1 MKAWRVHRAGRPSY
15 ALQLDDIAKPEPGPG
30 EVLVHTRGA
39 ALNFNEI
46 DGCHGRYATINPPLP
61 YTLGMEVL
69 GIVDAAGPGADEWLG
84 RRVMATAKGAFGG
97 YAEWVVAP
105 VDMVFDAPA
114 LLDDREAAAFF
125 FPFHLAWLGVH
136 ERGRVQANEWVLVHA
151 AAGGV
156 GSAAVQLA
164 AAAGARVIATA
175 GGADKVASCREF
187 GAEIAVDYRSEDFV
201 AAVLEATGGNG
212 VDLVFDGVGG
222 ETTVRSLQCMA
233 RNGRLMIIGF
243 ASAIEAEDEPTVTP
257 RALCFGNV
265 SIGGVLLS
273 YRNDPSMTKQATGFN
288 VVPRSVG
295 DDIQHKL
302 VSLLDAGKIRP
313 IIGRTVDFS
322 DLPAALDDMEDRK
335 TIGRT
340 VVLFS

>member
-1 MKAWRVHRAGRPSY
+1 MKAWRVHRAGRPSF
-15 ALQLDDIAKPEPGPG
+15 ALQLDEIDKPEPGPG
-30 EVLVHTRGA
+30 EVLVKTRAA
-39 ALNFNEI
+39 ALNYNEI

-61 YTLGMEVL
+61 YTLGMEVV
-69 GIVDAAGPGADEWLG
+69 GVVDQAGPGQEHWLG

-97 YAEWVVAP
+97 YAEWVVTP
-105 VDMVFDAPA
+105 VDMVFDAPESLA
-114 LLDDREAAAFF
+114 DHEAAAFL
-125 FPFHLAWLGVH
+125 FPFHLAWLGIH
-136 ERGRVQANEWVLVHA
+136 ERGRLQPNEWVLVHA

-175 GGADKVASCREF
+175 GGADKVARCLEF
-187 GAEIAVDYRSEDFV
+187 GAHVAIDYRADDFV
-201 AAVLEATGGNG
+201 AKVLEATDGIG

-222 ETTVRSLQCMA
+222 DTTVRSLQCMA

-257 RALCFGNV
+257 RSLCFGNV

-273 YRNDPSMTKQATGFN
+273 YRIDPTIAKRAVGFN

-295 DDIQHKL
+295 DEIQR
-302 VSLLDAGKIRP
+302 SLEALLAEGKIRP
-313 IIGRTVDFS
+313 VIGRTVSFADV
-322 DLPAALDDMEDRK
+322 PAARDDMEDRK
-335 TIGRT
+335 TNGRT
-340 VVLFS
+340 VVLF

>member
-1 MKAWRVHRAGRPSY
+1 MKAWRVHRAGRPSF
-15 ALQLDDIAKPEPGPG
+15 ALQLDDIDKPEPGPG
-30 EVLVHTRGA
+30 EVLVRTRAA
-39 ALNFNEI
+39 ALNYNEI

-61 YTLGMEVL
+61 YTLGMEVV
-69 GIVDAAGPGADEWLG
+69 GIVDEAGPGQEHWLG

-97 YAEWVVAP
+97 YAEWVVTP
-105 VDMVFDAPA
+105 VDMVFDAPEA
-114 LLDDREAAAFF
+114 LDDHEAAAFL
-125 FPFHLAWLGVH
+125 FPFHLAWLGIH
-136 ERGRVQANEWVLVHA
+136 ERGRLQPNEWVLVHA

-175 GGADKVASCREF
+175 GGADKVARCREF
-187 GAEIAVDYRSEDFV
+187 GAHVAIDYRADDFV
-201 AAVLEATGGNG
+201 TKVLDATDG
-212 VDLVFDGVGG
+212 VGADLVFDGVGG
-222 ETTVRSLQCMA
+222 DTTVRSLRCMA

-257 RALCFGNV
+257 RSLCFGNI

-273 YRNDPSMTKQATGFN
+273 YRIDPTIAKRAAGFN

-295 DDIQHKL
+295 DEIQR
-302 VSLLDAGKIRP
+302 SLEALLAAGKIRP
-313 IIGRTVDFS
+313 VIGKTVSFAEV
-322 DLPAALDDMEDRK
+322 PTALDDMEDRK

-340 VVLFS
+340 VVLF

>member
-15 ALQLDDIAKPEPGPG
+15 ALRLDDIARPQPGAG
-30 EVLVHTRGA
+30 EVLVRTRAA

-46 DGCHGRYATINPPLP
+46 DGCHCRYATINPPLP

-69 GIVDAAGPGADEWLG
+69 GVVEEAGPGADQWLG

-105 VDMVFDAPA
+105 VDMVFDAPES
-114 LLDDREAAAFF
+114 LDDHEAAAFL

-136 ERGRVQANEWVLVHA
+136 ERGRVQPGEWVLVHA

-175 GGADKVASCREF
+175 GGADKVASCLEF
-187 GAEIAVDYRSEDFV
+187 GAEIAVDYRNEDFV
-201 AAVLEATGGNG
+201 AAVLDATGGDG

-222 ETTVRSLQCMA
+222 ATTVRSLQCMA

-273 YRNDPSMTKQATGFN
+273 YRSDTSQTKRATGFN

-295 DDIQHKL
+295 DEIQQ
-302 VSLLDAGKIRP
+302 SLETLLAAGKIRP
-313 IIGRTVDFS
+313 IIGRTVDFA

-340 VVLFS
+340 VVVL

>member
-1 MKAWRVHRAGRPSY
+1 MKAWRVHRAGRPSF
-15 ALQLDDIAKPEPGPG
+15 ALRLDDIPKPEPGPG
-30 EVLVHTRGA
+30 EVLVRTRAA

-46 DGCHGRYATINPPLP
+46 DGCHCRYATINPPLP

-69 GIVDAAGPGADEWLG
+69 GVVEAAGAGADMWLG
-84 RRVMATAKGAFGG
+84 RRVMASAKGAFGG

-114 LLDDREAAAFF
+114 SLDDHEAAAFF
-125 FPFHLAWLGVH
+125 FPFHLAWLGLH
-136 ERGRVQANEWVLVHA
+136 ERGRLRADEWVLVHA

-175 GGADKVASCREF
+175 GGPDKVARCLEF
-187 GAEIAVDYRSEDFV
+187 GADVALDYRRDDFV
-201 AAVLEATGGNG
+201 AAALDATGGNG

-222 ETTVRSLQCMA
+222 ETTVRSLRCMA
-233 RNGRLMIIGF
+233 RNGRLMLIGF

-273 YRNDPSMTKQATGFN
+273 YRIDPSVTKRGAGFN

-295 DDIQHKL
+295 DEIQRSL
-302 VSLLDAGKIRP
+302 VALLDAGKIRP
-313 IIGRTVDFS
+313 VIGRTVDFA
-322 DLPAALDDMEDRK
+322 DLPAALDEMEERK
-335 TIGRT
+335 TVGRT
-340 VVLFS
+340 VVTL

>member
-1 MKAWRVHRAGRPSY
+1 MKAWRVHRAGRPSF
-15 ALQLDDIAKPEPGPG
+15 ALRLDDIPKPEPGPG
-30 EVLVHTRGA
+30 EVLVRTRAA

-46 DGCHGRYATINPPLP
+46 DGCYCRYATINPPLP

-69 GIVDAAGPGADEWLG
+69 GVVEAAGAGADHWLG
-84 RRVMATAKGAFGG
+84 RRGMASAKGAFGG

-105 VDMVFDAPA
+105 IDMVFDAPES
-114 LLDDREAAAFF
+114 LDDRQAAAFF
-125 FPFHLAWLGVH
+125 FPFHLAWLGLH
-136 ERGRVQANEWVLVHA
+136 ERGRLQPNEWVLIHA

-175 GGADKVASCREF
+175 GGADKLARCLEF
-187 GAEIAVDYRSEDFV
+187 GADIAVDYRRDDFV
-201 AAVLEATGGNG
+201 DAALAATGGTG

-222 ETTVRSLQCMA
+222 ETTVRSLRCMA
-233 RNGRLMIIGF
+233 RNGRLMLIGF

-273 YRNDPSMTKQATGFN
+273 YRLDAAAVKRAAGYN

-295 DDIQHKL
+295 DEVQRSL
-302 VSLLDAGKIRP
+302 VALLEAGKIRP
-313 IIGRTVDFS
+313 FIGRTVDFA
-322 DLPAALDDMEDRK
+322 DLPAALDEMEDRK
-335 TIGRT
+335 TVGRT
-340 VVLFS
+340 VVVL

>member
-1 MKAWRVHRAGRPSY
+1 MKAWRVHRAGRPSF
-15 ALQLDDIAKPEPGPG
+15 ALRLDDIPKPEPGPG
-30 EVLVHTRGA
+30 EVLVRTRAA

-46 DGCHGRYATINPPLP
+46 DGCYCRYATINPPLP

-69 GIVDAAGPGADEWLG
+69 GVVEAAGAGADQWLG
-84 RRVMATAKGAFGG
+84 RRVMASAKGAFGG

-105 VDMVFDAPA
+105 IDMVFDAPES
-114 LLDDREAAAFF
+114 LDDQQAAAFF
-125 FPFHLAWLGVH
+125 FPFHLAWLGLH
-136 ERGRVQANEWVLVHA
+136 ERGRLQPNEWVLIHA

-175 GGADKVASCREF
+175 GGADKLARCLEF
-187 GAEIAVDYRSEDFV
+187 GADIAVDYRRDDFV
-201 AAVLEATGGNG
+201 DAALAATGGTG

-222 ETTVRSLQCMA
+222 ETTVRSLRCMA
-233 RNGRLMIIGF
+233 RNGRLMLIGF

-273 YRNDPSMTKQATGFN
+273 YRLDAAAVKRAAGYN

-295 DDIQHKL
+295 DEVQRSL
-302 VSLLDAGKIRP
+302 VALLEAGKIRP
-313 IIGRTVDFS
+313 FIGRTVDFA
-322 DLPAALDDMEDRK
+322 DLPAALDEMEDRK
-335 TIGRT
+335 TVGRT
-340 VVLFS
+340 VVVL

>member
-1 MKAWRVHRAGRPSY
+1 MKAWRVHRAGRPSD
-15 ALQLDDIAKPEPGPG
+15 ALELDDIPKPQPGPG
-30 EVLVHTRGA
+30 EVLVRTRAA
-39 ALNFNEI
+39 ALNYNEI
-46 DGCHGRYATINPPLP
+46 DGCRGRYATVNPPIP

-69 GIVDAAGPGADEWLG
+69 GVVDEAGPGEERWLG

-114 LLDDREAAAFF
+114 ALDDREAAAFF
-125 FPFHLAWLGVH
+125 FPFHLAWLGLH
-136 ERGRVQANEWVLVHA
+136 ERGRLQPNEAVLVHA

-175 GGADKVASCREF
+175 GGADKVARCREF
-187 GAEIAVDYRSEDFV
+187 GAHVAIDYRNEDFV
-201 AAVLEATGGNG
+201 ASVLDATGGVG

-233 RNGRLMIIGF
+233 RNGRLIIIGF

-273 YRNDPSMTKQATGFN
+273 YRNDPTIAKRATGFN
-288 VVPRSVG
+288 VTPRSVG
-295 DDIQHKL
+295 DEIQRSL
-302 VSLLDAGKIRP
+302 VALLEAGRIRP
-313 IIGRTVDFS
+313 VIGRTVSFAEV
-322 DLPAALDDMEDRK
+322 PAALDEMEDRK
-335 TIGRT
+335 TVGRT
-340 VVLFS
+340 VVVF

>member
-1 MKAWRVHRAGRPSY
+1 MKAWRVHRAGRPSA
-15 ALQLDDIAKPEPGPG
+15 ALQLDDVPKPEPGPD
-30 EVLVHTRGA
+30 EVLVRTRAA
-39 ALNFNEI
+39 ALNYNEI
-46 DGCHGRYATINPPLP
+46 DGCRGRYATVNPPIP

-69 GIVDAAGPGADEWLG
+69 GTVDAAGRGAEHWLG

-114 LLDDREAAAFF
+114 ALDDHEAAAFL
-125 FPFHLAWLGVH
+125 FPFHLAWLGLH
-136 ERGRVQANEWVLVHA
+136 ERGRVQRDEWVLVHA

-175 GGADKVASCREF
+175 GGPDKVARCREF
-187 GAEIAVDYRSEDFV
+187 GAHVAIDYRNDDFV
-201 AAVLEATGGNG
+201 SAVLEATGGVG
-212 VDLVFDGVGG
+212 ADLVFDGVGG
-222 ETTVRSLQCMA
+222 ETTARSLRCMA

-273 YRNDPSMTKQATGFN
+273 YRIDPTIAKRATGFN

-295 DDIQHKL
+295 DEIQRTL
-302 VSLLDAGKIRP
+302 EALLDKGAIRP
-313 IIGRTVDFS
+313 VIGRTVSFAE
-322 DLPAALDDMEDRK
+322 LPAALDDMEDRK

-340 VVLFS
+340 VVVF

>member
-15 ALQLDDIAKPEPGPG
+15 ALRLDDIPKPQPGPG
-30 EVLVHTRGA
+30 EVLVRPRAA

-46 DGCHGRYATINPPLP
+46 DGCHCRYATINPPLP
-61 YTLGMEVL
+61 YTLGMEVV
-69 GIVDAAGPGADEWLG
+69 GVVDEAGPGAESWLG

-114 LLDDREAAAFF
+114 SLDDHEAAAFY
-125 FPFHLAWLGVH
+125 FPFHLAWLGIH
-136 ERGRVQANEWVLVHA
+136 ERGRVQPGEWVLIHA

-175 GGADKVASCREF
+175 GGAGKMTSCLEF
-187 GAEIAVDYRSEDFV
+187 GAEVAVDYRKDDFV
-201 AAVLEATGGNG
+201 AAVLDATDGVG

-273 YRNDPSMTKQATGFN
+273 YRIDSSQTKRATGFN

-295 DDIQHKL
+295 DEIQRSL
-302 VSLLDAGKIRP
+302 EALLDAGKIRP
-313 IIGRTVDFS
+313 IIGRTVGFA

-340 VVLFS
+340 VVLL

>member
-15 ALQLDDIAKPEPGPG
+15 ALRLDDIPKPQPGAG
-30 EVLVHTRGA
+30 EVLVRTRAA

-46 DGCHGRYATINPPLP
+46 DGCHCRYATINPPLP
-61 YTLGMEVL
+61 YTLGMEVV
-69 GIVDAAGPGADEWLG
+69 GIVEEAGPGAESWLG
-84 RRVMATAKGAFGG
+84 NRVMATAKGAFGG

-114 LLDDREAAAFF
+114 ALDDHEAAAFF
-125 FPFHLAWLGVH
+125 FPFHLAWLGIH
-136 ERGRVQANEWVLVHA
+136 ERGRVQPGERVLVHA

-175 GGADKVASCREF
+175 GGADKVASCLEF
-187 GAEIAVDYRSEDFV
+187 GAEIAIDYRNHDFV
-201 AAVLEATGGNG
+201 AAVLEATDGAG

-243 ASAIEAEDEPTVTP
+243 ASAIEAEDQPTVTP
-257 RALCFGNV
+257 RALCFGNI

-273 YRNDPSMTKQATGFN
+273 YRADASQTKRTTGFN

-295 DDIQHKL
+295 DDIQRTL

-313 IIGRTVDFS
+313 IIGRTVDFA

-340 VVLFS
+340 VVLL

>member
-1 MKAWRVHRAGRPSY
+1 MKAWRVHRAGRPSF
-15 ALQLDDIAKPEPGPG
+15 ALRLDDIDRPEPGPG
-30 EVLVHTRGA
+30 EVLVRTRAA

-46 DGCHGRYATINPPLP
+46 DGCHCRYATINPPLP

-69 GIVDAAGPGADEWLG
+69 GVVEAAGPGEEAWLG
-84 RRVMATAKGAFGG
+84 RRVMATAKGAYGG

-114 LLDDREAAAFF
+114 ALDDREAAAFF

-136 ERGRVQANEWVLVHA
+136 ERGRLRADESVLVHA

-164 AAAGARVIATA
+164 AATGARVIATA
-175 GGADKVASCREF
+175 GGQDKVDRCREF
-187 GAEIAVDYRSEDFV
+187 GADVAIDYRRDDFV
-201 AAVLEATGGNG
+201 AAVLDATGGAG

-233 RNGRLMIIGF
+233 RNARLMLIGF
-243 ASAIEAEDEPTVTP
+243 ASAIEAEDQPTVTP

-273 YRNDPSMTKQATGFN
+273 YRNDAAMTKRATGFN

-295 DDIQHKL
+295 EDIQRSL
-302 VSLLDAGKIRP
+302 ESLLDAGKIRP
-313 IIGRTVDFS
+313 IIGRTVDFA

-335 TIGRT
+335 TVGRT
-340 VVLFS
+340 VVVL

>member
-15 ALQLDDIAKPEPGPG
+15 ALRLDDIARPQPGAG
-30 EVLVHTRGA
+30 EVLVRTRAA

-46 DGCHGRYATINPPLP
+46 DGCHCRYATINPPLP

-69 GIVDAAGPGADEWLG
+69 GVVEEAGPGSDQWLG

-114 LLDDREAAAFF
+114 SLDDHEAAAFL

-136 ERGRVQANEWVLVHA
+136 ERGRVQPGEWVLVHA

-175 GGADKVASCREF
+175 GGADKVASCLEF
-187 GAEIAVDYRSEDFV
+187 GAEIAVDYRNEDFV
-201 AAVLEATGGNG
+201 AAVLDATGGHG

-243 ASAIEAEDEPTVTP
+243 AGAIEAEDEPTVTP

-273 YRNDPSMTKQATGFN
+273 YRSDTSQTKRATGFN
-288 VVPRSVG
+288 VVPRIVG
-295 DDIQHKL
+295 DEIQRSL
-302 VSLLDAGKIRP
+302 ESLLEAGKIRP
-313 IIGRTVDFS
+313 IIGRTVDFA

-340 VVLFS
+340 VVML

>member
-1 MKAWRVHRAGRPSY
+1 MKAWRVHRAGRPSD
-15 ALQLDDIAKPEPGPG
+15 ALELDDIPKPHPGPG
-30 EVLVHTRGA
+30 EVLVRTHAA
-39 ALNFNEI
+39 ALNYNEI
-46 DGCHGRYATINPPLP
+46 DGCRGRYATVNPPIP

-69 GIVDAAGPGADEWLG
+69 GEVEEAGPGEDSWLG

-114 LLDDREAAAFF
+114 ALDDREAAAFF
-125 FPFHLAWLGVH
+125 FPFHLAWLGLH
-136 ERGRVQANEWVLVHA
+136 ERGRLQPNEAVLVHA
-151 AAGGV
+151 GAGGV

-175 GGADKVASCREF
+175 GGADKVARCREF
-187 GAEIAVDYRSEDFV
+187 GAHVAIDYRNDDFV
-201 AAVLEATGGNG
+201 TAVLEATDGVG

-273 YRNDPSMTKQATGFN
+273 YRNDPSIAKRGTGFN
-288 VVPRSVG
+288 VTPRSVG
-295 DDIQHKL
+295 EDIQRSL
-302 VSLLDAGKIRP
+302 EALLDAGSIRP
-313 IIGRTVDFS
+313 VIGRTVPFAE
-322 DLPAALDDMEDRK
+322 LPAALDEMEDRK
-335 TIGRT
+335 TVGRT
-340 VVLFS
+340 IVIL